1 MTNYHEPVLLGEV
14 MGFWL
19 TQNPGVYVD
28 CTTGG
33 GGHSAAILQK
43 LLPGST
49 LHCLD
54 RDTDALAHAGNILK
68 SDHVTVQLHH
78 KPFAELADCVSPDSI
93 DGILYDLGVS
103 SHQLDEASRGFTLN
117 SSAQALDLR
126 MDRSEA
132 VDAQVWLDEVDVDDF
147 AHILRVNADMDR
159 AHPLA
164 RKIKDVIRIAKEE
177 GETVVTSK
185 HLRTAVDS
193 VFRDRRFDQNSLMA
207 RVLQAIRM
215 DINQEMP
222 QIQKSLTAAI
232 AATRK
237 GGHIVV
243 ITYHSVEDRTV
254 KQAMAEFEKECHCPV
269 KFPVCVCG
277 GNHRKVLKMLRK
289 PGLPTPE
296 EIKQNPRARSAKLR
310 VYKRV

>member
-19 TQNPGVYVD
+19 KQNPGVYVD

-68 SDHVTVQLHH
+68 SDQVLVQLHH
-78 KPFAELADCVSPDSI
+78 RPFAELAECVAPDSI
-93 DGILYDLGVS
+93 HGILYDLGVS
-103 SHQLDEASRGFTLN
+103 SHQLDETSRGFSLA
-117 SSAQALDLR
+117 SSNQPLDLR
-126 MDRSEA
+126 MDRSEP
-132 VDAQVWLDEVDVDDF
+132 VDAQVWLEEVSEDDF
-147 AHILRVNADMDR
+147 AHILRGNADMDR
-159 AHPLA
+159 AHALA
-164 RKIKDVIRIAKEE
+164 RKIKEVMREAREE
-177 GETVVTSK
+177 GEMVVTAK
-185 HLRTAVDS
+185 HLRKAVDS

-222 QIQKSLTAAI
+222 QIEQSLKAAVN
-232 AATRK
+232 AMHK
-237 GGHIVV
+237 GGRIVV

-254 KQAMAEFEKECHCPV
+254 KQTMAELEKECHCPP

-277 GNHRKVLKMLRK
+277 GNHRKVIKLLRK
-289 PGLPTPE
+289 PGLPTE
-296 EIKQNPRARSAKLR
+296 EETKRNPRARSAKLR
-310 VYKRV
+310 VYERV